1 MIMKEYGQMKS
12 KRQEEEEKWRD
23 HMIDK
28 GSDYI
33 CTVCKKVWIP
43 GEADINKKRPST
55 YCKLCT
61 ACRLKSFTMAR
72 KYKALKGNNYD
83 ALYPLKNNLD

>member
-1 MIMKEYGQMKS
+1 MKEYGQMKS

-33 CTVCKKVWIP
+33 CTIP
-43 GEADINKKRPST
+43 SCSKIWYPTIELDTNRKRPST
-55 YCKLCT
+55 FYKLCRE
-61 ACRLKSFTMAR
+61 CRTKSYLKGLE
-72 KYKALKGNNYD
+72 YKAKKGNNYD
-83 ALYPLKNNLD
+83 KLRDGEKMI